1 MDFVTKVFKEYD
13 SAFML
18 RLKDVG
24 MTGDLARHFILETA
38 SATFCAIKNTS
49 LEKTVIIM
57 LSDDP
62 SQLLK
67 SLNADSLAI
76 NLAISK
82 EQVCIGLET
91 IAPVMNMVFIQKS
104 NEIVAATASLAWHHE
119 NDKAEVLKIY

>member
-1 MDFVTKVFKEYD
+1 MDFVTKFFKEYD
-13 SAFML
+13 STFML

-24 MTGDLARHFILETA
+24 ITGDLARHFIMETA
-38 SATFCAIKNTS
+38 LATFCSIKNTS
-49 LEKTVIIM
+49 LEKTVIII

-67 SLNADSLAI
+67 SLNADSLAL

-82 EQVCIGLET
+82 EQVYIGLEA
-91 IAPVMNMVFIQKS
+91 IAPVMNMVFILRC

-119 NDKAEVLKIY
+119 NNKAEVLKIY

>member
-1 MDFVTKVFKEYD
+1 MDFVTKFFKEYD

-24 MTGDLARHFILETA
+24 MAGDLARHFILETA
-38 SATFCAIKNTS
+38 SATFCAIKKTS

-82 EQVCIGLET
+82 EQVYIGLET
-91 IAPVMNMVFIQKS
+91 IAPVMNMVFILRS